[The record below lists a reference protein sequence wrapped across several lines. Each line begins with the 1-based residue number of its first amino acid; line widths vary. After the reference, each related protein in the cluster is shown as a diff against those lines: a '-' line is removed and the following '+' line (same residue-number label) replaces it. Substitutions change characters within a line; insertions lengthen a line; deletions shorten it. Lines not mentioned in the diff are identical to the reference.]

1 MHVAFACQRAFCPVR
16 QRGSK
21 ITHTQTHATP
31 RFNKAPPKHRL
42 AFTVHDATPTPP
54 ARGHLLPPQR
64 PDRINCQLTPTRP
77 PSSLARAPSFY
88 SIKPLG
94 FPFIRAL
101 LVSLCTSPASVAT
114 SLMPSELCVMSWKR
128 DDYGFCFLRFQGRDG
143 LQCLRAQ
150 IVLVTRHNHTASHG
164 LTSRYPSNTTTALAI
179 WNWEFSF
186 LFFTSHTSPCFCW
199 GVD

>member
-1 MHVAFACQRAFCPVR
+1 MWPLHVRGLFAQSGKGDP
-16 QRGSK
+16 K
-21 ITHTQTHATP
+21 LHTRRRTQHHVSTRLRLNTALP
-31 RFNKAPPKHRL
+31 SRFTMQHQLHPPGG
-42 AFTVHDATPTPP
+42 TSS
-54 ARGHLLPPQR
+54 PPQR
-64 PDRINCQLTPTRP
+64 PDRVNCQLTPTRP